1 MRLSDKEIQIF
12 KDTIL
17 RIDDN
22 AAIYLFGSRTD
33 DKAKGG
39 DIDLLIISTKIG
51 FEEKVKIRA
60 GILSQIEE
68 QKIDLIITKDF
79 STTFS
84 KLIQPQLQC
93 LHPTS

>member
-1 MRLSDKEIQIF
+1 MRLSDKEIQVI
-12 KDTIL
+12 KDNIL
-17 RIDDN
+17 RIDNN
-22 AAIYLFGSRTD
+22 AVIYLFGSRID
-33 DKAKGG
+33 DNAKGG

-51 FEEKVKIRA
+51 FAEKVKIRT

-68 QKIDLIITKDF
+68 QKIDFLITKDF
-79 STTFS
+79 SNTFS